1 MNRLNGERLKYISN
15 SMQDVIRDSDEIIS
29 LYDSQPIAIS

>member
-15 SMQDVIRDSDEIIS
+15 SMQDVIRDLDEIIS